1 MMLCLTVD
9 LFFSFDQ
16 SKKPYNGAIRVASVM
31 VMRDCY
37 FKTGCLDPERFLA
50 FGLGLDA
57 GYIPTTRS

>member
-37 FKTGCLDPERFLA
+37 FKTGCRC
-50 FGLGLDA
+50 
-57 GYIPTTRS
+57 